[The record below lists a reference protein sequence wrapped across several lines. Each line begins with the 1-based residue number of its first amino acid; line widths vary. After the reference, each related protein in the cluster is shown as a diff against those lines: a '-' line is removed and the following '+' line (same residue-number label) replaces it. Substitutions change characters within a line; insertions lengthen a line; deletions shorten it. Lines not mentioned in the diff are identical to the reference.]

1 MEYEEVTIEGFSV
14 VGVSIRT
21 TNKDDKS
28 ERDIRKLR
36 MEFLLNNV
44 ADNIHNRI
52 SDDIYCIYIDF
63 DNGEEGE
70 YTAILGYKVY
80 DTNDDT
86 GEYAY
91 GKVAGGKYYKFVSEG
106 EVPQCGR
113 PTWEYIWKSDIKRK
127 YLTDF
132 DVYGESAV
140 VGSKK
145 GQVITYISVE

>member
-21 TNKDDKS
+21 TNKDDQS

-36 MEFLLNNV
+36 MEFLLNNI
-44 ADNIHNRI
+44 ADDIHNRV
-52 SDDIYCIYIDF
+52 SDDIYCIYVDF
-63 DNGEEGE
+63 DGKKDGE
-70 YTAILGYKVY
+70 YTAILGYRVSN
-80 DTNDDT
+80 TNDDT

-91 GKVAGGKYYKFVSEG
+91 GEVAGGKYYKFVSEG
-106 EVPQCGR
+106 EVPQCAR
-113 PTWEYIWKSDIKRK
+113 PTWEYIWNSDINRK

-132 DVYGESAV
+132 DVFGETAI